1 MNHYILLTTYPV
13 LFFAVFANQLA
24 MPVPG
29 ILFLLAAG
37 ALCHTGQLGFAA
49 VLTLAITA
57 CLLGD
62 TAWFLIGRKHGG
74 RVLRL
79 LAAFSSDPNAQIRE
93 TKRTFEKYGL
103 RCLLVAKFIP
113 GVDTVAPP
121 LAGMSGSSMARFLV
135 YDSAGSA
142 IWAATYAG
150 AGLLFSRQLNGIAV
164 EVSRFT
170 GILAATLGVPLAVYM
185 IWHTLKFISVSR
197 SLRLHRIEPDRLWQR
212 ISNGDKVLIL
222 DLLRYEEGTEGTEG
236 IPTSFRLD
244 PSKVRAARHVLF
256 PSDLD
261 VVLYCASPD
270 HFRSSRMALDLKKHG
285 IRKIQVL
292 AGGLNGWRKQGLP
305 VTHHLISSEEAIS
318 RYKIEI
324 GADTPIR

>member
-1 MNHYILLTTYPV
+1 MNHYIVLTTYPV
-13 LFFAVFANQLA
+13 LFFAVFANQLS

-37 ALCHTGQLGFAA
+37 ALCHTGQLGFTA

-62 TAWFLIGRKHGG
+62 TAWFLIGRKYGG

-79 LAAFSSDPNAQIRE
+79 LAAFSSDPNEQIRE
-93 TKRTFEKYGL
+93 TKCTFEKYGL

-113 GVDTVAPP
+113 GVDIVAPP

-135 YDSAGSA
+135 YDCAGSA
-142 IWAATYAG
+142 LWAATYTG

-164 EVSRFT
+164 EVSRFA
-170 GILAATLGVPLAVYM
+170 GALAATLGVPLAVYM
-185 IWHTLKFISVSR
+185 IWHTLKFLSVSR
-197 SLRLHRIEPDRLWQR
+197 SLRLYRIEPNRLWQR
-212 ISNGDKVLIL
+212 ISNGDKILIL
-222 DLLRYEEGTEGTEG
+222 DLLRYEEGTEGIEG
-236 IPTSFRLD
+236 IPTSVRLD
-244 PSKVRAARHVLF
+244 PGKVRTARHVLF

-292 AGGLNGWRKQGLP
+292 AGGLNAWRERGLP
-305 VTHHLISSEEAIS
+305 VTHDLISAEEAIS

-324 GADTPIR
+324 GAASPIR